1 MGKFISTKTYGH
13 ERGYAVAYRQW
24 RADTHCN
31 LIHGYALAFHFEF
44 ECDEDKLDRRNWC
57 VDFGGYKSLKEKLD
71 DWFDHTLLVAEDD
84 PEFDIFKML
93 HDKKLCKMVVVERT
107 GCEGLAKWLS
117 DYIQEIWMEENGYG
131 DGRVRLRMVKV
142 METPSNSAM
151 WVADWV

>member
-44 ECDEDKLDRRNWC
+44 ECDEDDLDARNWC
-57 VDFGGYKSLKEKLD
+57 VDFGGYKTLKERLD
-71 DWFDHTLLVAEDD
+71 DWFDHTFLSAQDD
-84 PEFDIFKML
+84 PELRTWEDL
-93 HDKKLCKMVVVERT
+93 HNRKLLKLVVVDRV
-107 GCEGLAKWLS
+107 GCEGLSKFLA
-117 DYIQEIWMEENGYG
+117 DYIQEIWMPENGYG
-131 DGRVRLRMVKV
+131 DGRVRLRTVKV
-142 METPSNSAM
+142 METPSNSAS

>member
-13 ERGYAVAYRQW
+13 DRGYAVAYRQW

-31 LIHGYALAFHFEF
+31 LIHGYSLSFHFEF
-44 ECDEDKLDRRNWC
+44 ECQEDGLDKRNWC

-84 PEFDIFKML
+84 PEFETFEML
-93 HDKKLCKMVVVERT
+93 HNKKLCKMVVVEKT
-107 GCEGLAKWLS
+107 GCEGLSKFLAY
-117 DYIQEIWMEENGYG
+117 YIQTIWMDENGYG

-142 METPSNSAM
+142 SETPANSAM